1 MGAMSD
7 AGARVELPGKLVD
20 AKAVVLLSPCR
31 LDDAVAP
38 VEVLLQEG
46 LGVVSVPADG
56 PLTPAM
62 LRATFGRR
70 LTVGVHD
77 LLSVDQAQ
85 WAVEQEAAFA
95 LTMGRPEATAVLSAA
110 GLPELPAALTPHE
123 VDAAWRAGAA
133 GVQVVPA
140 SAFGNAYAAQ
150 LGALVPEV
158 RLVARGAESS
168 YEVKAWLG
176 AGAVAV
182 CLAEK
187 LLGDSLRRGNLSS
200 FRTRARASVEAIRS
214 ARVD

>member
-1 MGAMSD
+1 M
-7 AGARVELPGKLVD
+7 PGKLVD

-95 LTMGRPEATAVLSAA
+95 LTMGRPEVTAVLSAA
-110 GLPELPAALTPHE
+110 GLPASRSSSLDSSRPIASSTAPTATP
-123 VDAAWRAGAA
+123 
-133 GVQVVPA
+133 
-140 SAFGNAYAAQ
+140 
-150 LGALVPEV
+150 
-158 RLVARGAESS
+158 
-168 YEVKAWLG
+168 
-176 AGAVAV
+176 
-182 CLAEK
+182 
-187 LLGDSLRRGNLSS
+187 RRNVSCC
-200 FRTRARASVEAIRS
+200 R
-214 ARVD
+214 